1 MLSDYP
7 VKINN
12 VELFPA
18 NKWDE
23 DSEVVENV
31 QTSEAGTD
39 ITTVARYDKLAVS
52 AEYRCHSP
60 WLGKFKAWS
69 KADTLTVQIYD
80 PVTDK
85 YMSRTMRMRN
95 FKTSLIEFS
104 EKVKDTQGIWNVSFT
119 LEEF

>member
-1 MLSDYP
+1 MLNDYP

-23 DSEVVENV
+23 DSEVIEDV

-39 ITTVARYDKLAVS
+39 ITTVTRYDKLTVS
-52 AEYRCHSP
+52 AEYRCRSQ

-85 YMSRTMRMRN
+85 YLSRTMRMRN
-95 FKTSLIEFS
+95 FKSSLIEFS
-104 EKVKDTQGIWNVSFT
+104 EKVKDTQGVWNVSFT